1 MKQEIAGGAA
11 LLVLATLYL
20 VGAAGIPEST
30 LSDEIGARG
39 LPYLLGVLLA
49 IVSVGIMARG
59 VFVPAS
65 TGAGDEDISPLP
77 RALGVLACAGL
88 YIAAAWLAGYIIAGA
103 VALLAVMLYEGA
115 RLTWRV
121 VAVAVLG
128 AAFYWLTFVMFLG
141 VEQPVGKL
149 FGA

>member
-1 MKQEIAGGAA
+1 VKQEVAGGAG
-11 LLVLATLYL
+11 LLALATVSL
-20 VGAAGIPEST
+20 VGAAGIPQST

-49 IVSVGIMARG
+49 IVSVGILARG
-59 VFVPAS
+59 VFAPADADADDDETS
-65 TGAGDEDISPLP
+65 TLP
-77 RALGVLACAGL
+77 RALGVLACAAL
-88 YIAAAWLAGYIIAGA
+88 YVAVAWLAGYIVAAA

-115 RLTWRV
+115 RFDWRV

-128 AAFYWLTFVMFLG
+128 AVFFWLMFVLFLG